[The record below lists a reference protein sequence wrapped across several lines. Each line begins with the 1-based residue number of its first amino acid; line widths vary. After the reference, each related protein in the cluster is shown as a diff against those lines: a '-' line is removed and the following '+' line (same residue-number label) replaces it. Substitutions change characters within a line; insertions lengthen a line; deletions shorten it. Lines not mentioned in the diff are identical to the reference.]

1 MRGVS
6 NFINILIV
14 LTFVTVFAI
23 ESESALMFY
32 YAPRQDHPS
41 KPSRPS
47 KSILPIGAWILT
59 WSQYL
64 KDNLELPLQE
74 WLKQG
79 QGMKALRF
87 YRAYG

>member
-14 LTFVTVFAI
+14 LTFITVFVI

-32 YAPRQDHPS
+32 YSPRQDHPS
-41 KPSRPS
+41 KPS
-47 KSILPIGAWILT
+47 KSVLPIGAWILT